1 MLTMQ
6 HFKLLIVFVTMKR
19 TRRQLKKLLLVSGV
33 SLTLI
38 VFLFKYAR
46 RLKRMLFR
54 PSSARKTSPSNQLA
68 NVKTQTSPNTKSSPS
83 FNRQFLNELLFLMRI
98 MFPKFVS
105 KQTAL
110 LLMHTGTL
118 ICRTF
123 LSIYVAKLEGLLVKN
138 IVRKDFN
145 LFARNLLQWLLI
157 AVPAVSCNSLIR
169 YLESKLDIELK
180 SQLVNRSLSFYFR
193 DRIYYRIALKQNENV
208 QIDQNLTDDIEK
220 LTHLLVHLYSQLTKP
235 ILDISLITVTLISL
249 AKQNNFNYLF
259 PTAIAFIVIF
269 CTGFLMRILSP
280 KFGKMAANVA
290 KQKGYLRFL
299 YTRIQTNSEE
309 IAFYSGEKTESTLI
323 RKNYAFLKAQMEKIY
338 LSKLWYVV
346 VEQFLL
352 KYVWSAAGLTMIS
365 LPILLSERNINKNKS
380 NANDLDGQA
389 NELEISERTEQ
400 FTTAKNLLI
409 SAADAVERIMTSY
422 KELIELTGFT
432 RRVYDMF
439 QMFESAKRLDETRV
453 DVRNDQNSA
462 VAHLQSAT
470 SHKSD
475 SEVAL
480 NNNQMG
486 VVCESADQN
495 NIVVESI
502 SIVTPAGD
510 LIVPS
515 LTLKVNSLLIGP
527 IFFHVS

>member
-1 MLTMQ
+1 MLTVQ
-6 HFKLLIVFVTMKR
+6 HFKLLIVFLTMKR
-19 TRRQLKKLLLVSGV
+19 TRRQLKKVLLVSGV
-33 SLTLI
+33 SIALV

-46 RLKRMLFR
+46 RLKRSLFR
-54 PSSARKTSPSNQLA
+54 TSNSRKSSPNLNS
-68 NVKTQTSPNTKSSPS
+68 VMQTDVNTKSSPS
-83 FNRQFLNELLFLMRI
+83 FNRQFLNELVFLMKI
-98 MFPKFVS
+98 MFPKFLS
-105 KQTAL
+105 KQTSL

-118 ICRTF
+118 VCRTF

-157 AVPAVSCNSLIR
+157 AVPAVSCNSLIK

-180 SQLVNRSLSFYFR
+180 SQLVNRSLSLYFR

-208 QIDQNLTDDIEK
+208 QIDQNLTEDIEK

-323 RKNYAFLKAQMEKIY
+323 RKNYGFLKAQMEKIY

-346 VEQFLL
+346 IEQFLL

-365 LPILLSERNINKNKS
+365 LPILLSERKINKNKS
-380 NANDLDGQA
+380 NGNDLDAQA

-409 SAADAVERIMTSY
+409 AAADAVERIMTSY

-439 QMFESAKRLDETRV
+439 QMFDSAKKLDETRV
-453 DVRNDQNSA
+453 DIKNDQNSA
-462 VAHLQSAT
+462 VAQVKSTT
-470 SHKSD
+470 SLKSVSD
-475 SEVAL
+475 MLGSSL

-486 VVCESADQN
+486 VVCESINQN
-495 NIVVESI
+495 SIIVESI

-515 LTLKVNSLLIGP
+515 LTLKVNTYT
-527 IFFHVS
+527 

>member
-1 MLTMQ
+1 MITMQ
-6 HFKLLIVFVTMKR
+6 HFKLLIVFLTMKR
-19 TRRQLKKLLLVSGV
+19 TQRQLKKLLLVSGV
-33 SLTLI
+33 SLAFV

-54 PSSARKTSPSNQLA
+54 SSNAIKTCSSNQVIS
-68 NVKTQTSPNTKSSPS
+68 VKGHHTQINTKSSPS

-105 KQTAL
+105 TQTSL

-123 LSIYVAKLEGLLVKN
+123 LSLYVAKLEGLLVKN

-145 LFARNLLQWLLI
+145 LFARNMLKWLLI
-157 AVPAVSCNSLIR
+157 AVPAVSCNSLIK

-180 SQLVNRSLSFYFR
+180 SQLVSRSLSFYFR
-193 DRIYYRIALKQNENV
+193 DRVYYRIALKQNENV

-235 ILDISLITVTLISL
+235 ILDISLITVTLISM
-249 AKQNNFNYLF
+249 AKQNSFNYLF

-323 RKNYAFLKAQMEKIY
+323 RKNYAFLKAQMEKIH

-346 VEQFLL
+346 IEQFLL

-365 LPILLSERNINKNKS
+365 LPIILSERNINKNKS
-380 NANDLDGQA
+380 STNDVDAQA

-439 QMFESAKRLDETRV
+439 QMFESVKRLDETRV
-453 DVRNDQNSA
+453 DLRNDPNSA
-462 VAHLQSAT
+462 VAQLTT
-470 SHKSD
+470 SNKDQEVSD
-475 SEVAL
+475 SSKAL
-480 NNNQMG
+480 NNNPMG
-486 VVCESADQN
+486 VVCESVDQN
-495 NIVVESI
+495 SIIVESI

-515 LTLKVNSLLIGP
+515 LTLKVN
-527 IFFHVS
+527 